1 MRLSGDTFEA
11 KGESSEPRG
20 HADSTASVSAREY
33 LLDASR
39 LIWRFWSGRL
49 PTGIDRVC
57 LEYVARFGPRSQ
69 AVVQFKGLSFV
80 LSAAD
85 SDRLFALMT
94 QGETGLRKQLL
105 GILVPGILRARRSS
119 PRRGMLFLNVG
130 HTGLHQ
136 PSLPA
141 WVARTGVRAV
151 YLIHDVIPITHPQF
165 CRPGEA
171 AKHRLR
177 MRNALASAAGIVCN
191 SQATCEELGA
201 FAAELGLSM
210 PPNVTAWISGP
221 RLPEPVTPKHLGRP
235 HFVTVGTIEGRKNH
249 ILLLQ
254 VWRSLV
260 AEMGNQ
266 APILV
271 IVGQRG
277 WEAEAAQA
285 MLDEPQELAGHVL
298 ELGRCGDQELAGWLL
313 GARALLMPSFV
324 EGFGLPVIEAL
335 QLGTPAIASDLPV
348 YREIVGEIPT
358 YLDPLDQSGWE
369 RAIRD
374 YMADSAERA
383 RQVRAMQGYRPPD
396 WQSHFA
402 RVEDWLSRL

>member
-1 MRLSGDTFEA
+1 MVPAGRRARLMTDSRGRATLASPHGDA
-11 KGESSEPRG
+11 N
-20 HADSTASVSAREY
+20 STASVSDREF
-33 LLDASR
+33 LLDVSR

-57 LEYVARFGPRSQ
+57 IEYVARFGSRSQ
-69 AVVQFKGLSFV
+69 AVVRFNNRNLV

-94 QGETGLRKQLL
+94 DGKTVLRRHLIGVL
-105 GILVPGILRARRSS
+105 ARGILRAQRFP

-130 HTGLHQ
+130 HTGLHE
-136 PSLPA
+136 PSLLA
-141 WVARTGVRAV
+141 WLGRTGVRPV

-191 SQATCEELGA
+191 SKATCEELGA
-201 FAAELGLSM
+201 FASELDLPM
-210 PPNVTAWISGP
+210 PPNITAWISGP
-221 RLPEPVTPKHLGRP
+221 SVPEQVTPRRLGRP
-235 HFVTVGTIEGRKNH
+235 YFVAVGTIEGRKNH

-254 VWRSLV
+254 IWRSLV
-260 AEMGNQ
+260 ADMSDE

-277 WEAEAAQA
+277 WEAEAAVA
-285 MLDEPQELAGHVL
+285 MLDEQEELEGHVL
-298 ELGRCGDQELAGWLL
+298 ELGRCSDQELAGWLL

-324 EGFGLPVIEAL
+324 EGFGLPVIEA
-335 QLGTPAIASDLPV
+335 
-348 YREIVGEIPT
+348 
-358 YLDPLDQSGWE
+358 
-369 RAIRD
+369 
-374 YMADSAERA
+374 MA
-383 RQVRAMQGYRPPD
+383 
-396 WQSHFA
+396 W
-402 RVEDWLSRL
+402 